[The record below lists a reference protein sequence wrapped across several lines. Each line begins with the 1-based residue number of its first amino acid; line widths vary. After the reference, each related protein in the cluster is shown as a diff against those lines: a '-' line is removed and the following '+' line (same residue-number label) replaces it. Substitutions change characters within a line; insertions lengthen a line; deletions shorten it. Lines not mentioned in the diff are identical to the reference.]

1 MTLTVNGDT
10 SVNRGTGSSFYLGSI
25 TAHTVCSQTHTTCL
39 MSHAHTA
46 GINLGSPPRSKIWI
60 CIFKR
65 QNETKLSTTRAAHE
79 YLLEAARVTVAGGL
93 VGGQKINISRMFR
106 REVFS
111 AFVVMKSARW
121 RKGSSFFVENWM
133 CTLTQTT
140 SPTQT
145 KKQLANT

>member
-1 MTLTVNGDT
+1 MKPN
-10 SVNRGTGSSFYLGSI
+10 
-25 TAHTVCSQTHTTCL
+25 C
-39 MSHAHTA
+39 
-46 GINLGSPPRSKIWI
+46 
-60 CIFKR
+60 
-65 QNETKLSTTRAAHE
+65 STTRAAHE

-121 RKGSSFFVENWM
+121 RKSSSFFVENWM
-133 CTLTQTT
+133 CALTQTT

-145 KKQLANT
+145 KKQLANA